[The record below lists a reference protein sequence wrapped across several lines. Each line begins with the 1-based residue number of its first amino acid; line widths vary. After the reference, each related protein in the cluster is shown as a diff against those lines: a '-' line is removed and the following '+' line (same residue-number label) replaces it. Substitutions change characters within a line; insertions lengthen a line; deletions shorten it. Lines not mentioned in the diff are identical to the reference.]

1 MRNRAL
7 PEKIGR
13 FFKTLYLKLFRINDT
28 PQKVA
33 TGLGLGVFLGIIPGT
48 GPLVAIFLAFVFR
61 VNRAA
66 ALLGSLITNTWMSI
80 PVFLLSVKIGAMLT
94 GLEHQEI
101 HRRWSVFIKD
111 FRWSALLD
119 ISIYKMIGPVLAG
132 YLAISLC
139 IGAACYIMALMLL
152 KYFKCKKDA
161 GKK

>member
-7 PEKIGR
+7 PEKVGR

-48 GPLVAIFLAFVFR
+48 GPLVALFLAFVFR

-80 PVFLLSVKIGAMLT
+80 PVFLLSVKIVAMLT

-101 HRRWSVFIKD
+101 HRQWAVFTKD

-119 ISIYKMIGPVLAG
+119 ISI
-132 YLAISLC
+132 
-139 IGAACYIMALMLL
+139 
-152 KYFKCKKDA
+152 
-161 GKK
+161 